1 MTTLDEVSAEEKRQA
16 LDLALNS
23 RTLLRAGQLKAFLR
37 YVVESDIAGR
47 GNELTEHVIG
57 VEVLGRPADYS
68 PAEDS
73 SVRTRAYELRQKLE
87 KLYAL
92 DIPDAPVHIVLP
104 KGAYHPQYL
113 RHADVAA
120 HTPPA
125 HHPAVSPTV
134 HQSRPLWLFAI
145 PALIGILAGI
155 AFAWMAFRQRLP
167 VIDPIIAEAWAPFA
181 GPNANVI
188 LCAATPLHLTVGP
201 ATHGATG
208 TPTYP
213 APPEA
218 YAAFRNNRPLDPG
231 ARLGLL
237 ITDNV
242 LGVGTMNAVIAASGT
257 LRSLGSSWQV
267 LPERVAPISS
277 LRNRNAILFGAPVDS
292 EAISRVLENTPLTV
306 SYDDG
311 VREFVVLERRN
322 GTKLIPKKDAAGEFI
337 DVYGLITVLNNR
349 EADGKRLGMVVFSG
363 ITSTGTQGAAEFFS
377 SPRSMREL
385 RSKLGNGLFPPS
397 YQVVVRCTFSN
408 KLLLA
413 YEYHSHRV
421 L

>member
-1 MTTLDEVSAEEKRQA
+1 MTTLDEVSADEKRQA

-23 RTLLRAGQLKAFLR
+23 RTLVRAGQLKAFLR
-37 YVVESDIAGR
+37 YVVEADIAGR
-47 GNELTEHVIG
+47 GSDLTEHVIG
-57 VEVLGRPADYS
+57 VEVLGRPVDYS

-104 KGAYHPQYL
+104 KGAYHPQFV
-113 RHADVAA
+113 RHADAA
-120 HTPPA
+120 VQAPLQPPPA
-125 HHPAVSPTV
+125 AAGKPQVT
-134 HQSRPLWLFAI
+134 RPLWLFAI
-145 PALIGILAGI
+145 PAILGIVAGI
-155 AFAWMAFRQRLP
+155 VLTWMVMRPQLP
-167 VIDPIIAEAWAPFA
+167 AIDAVIAEAWAPFA

-188 LCAATPLHLTVGP
+188 LCTATPLHLTVGP
-201 ATHGATG
+201 ASHGATG

-218 YAAFRNNRPLDPG
+218 YAAFRHNRPLDPS
-231 ARLGLL
+231 AKLGLL
-237 ITDNV
+237 MTDNV
-242 LGVGTMNAVIAASGT
+242 LGVGTMNAVLAASGT
-257 LRSLGSSWQV
+257 LRSLESSWQV

-306 SYDDG
+306 SYDDN
-311 VREFVVLERRN
+311 VREFVVLERKS
-322 GTKLIPKKDAAGEFI
+322 GKTLLPKKDAAGEFI
-337 DVYGLITVLNNR
+337 DVYGLITVLNDR

-385 RSKLGNGLFPPS
+385 RSRMGSRSFPTS

>member
-1 MTTLDEVSAEEKRQA
+1 MTTLDEVSADEKRQA

-23 RTLLRAGQLKAFLR
+23 RTLSRAGQLKAFLR
-37 YVVESDIAGR
+37 YVVEADIAGR
-47 GNELTEHVIG
+47 GSELTEHVIG
-57 VEVLGRPADYS
+57 VEVLGRPTDYS

-92 DIPDAPVHIVLP
+92 DIPHSPVHIVLP
-104 KGAYHPQYL
+104 KGAYHPQYV
-113 RHADVAA
+113 RHADAA
-120 HTPPA
+120 AQATPTAPITVLA
-125 HHPAVSPTV
+125 KPHPA
-134 HQSRPLWLFAI
+134 RPLWLFGI
-145 PALIGILAGI
+145 PAMIGILAGI
-155 AFAWMAFRQRLP
+155 AVTWMALRPHLP
-167 VIDPIIAEAWAPFA
+167 AIDPTIAEAWAPFA

-188 LCAATPLHLTVGP
+188 LCTATPLHLTVGP
-201 ATHGATG
+201 ASHGAIG

-218 YAAFRNNRPLDPG
+218 YTAFRNNRPLDPG
-231 ARLGLL
+231 AKLGLL
-237 ITDNV
+237 MTDNV
-242 LGVGTMNAVIAASGT
+242 LGVGTMNAVLAASGT
-257 LRSLGSSWQV
+257 LRSLQSSWQV

-292 EAISRVLENTPLTV
+292 EAVSRVLENTPLTI

-311 VREFVVLERRN
+311 VREFVVLERQS
-322 GTKLIPKKDAAGEFI
+322 GKPLIPKKDAAGEFI
-337 DVYGLITVLNNR
+337 DVYGLVTVLNNR
-349 EADGKRLGMVVFSG
+349 EGDGKRFGMVVFSG

-385 RSKLGNGLFPPS
+385 RSRMGNGPFPSS